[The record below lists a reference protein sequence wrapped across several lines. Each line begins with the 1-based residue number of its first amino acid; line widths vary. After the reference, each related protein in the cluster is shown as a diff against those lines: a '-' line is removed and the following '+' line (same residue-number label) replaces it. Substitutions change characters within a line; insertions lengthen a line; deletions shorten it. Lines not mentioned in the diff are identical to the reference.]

1 MNFQFQQMK
10 PVIARDFDE
19 ILCHYPTDLHKIDE
33 MIAAATDV
41 WERKL
46 AVIETAA
53 RECDV
58 HLFAHYPFAFE
69 LDFGERRDCC
79 YFGIGNHCAAYN
91 GLDQTELNGLRSEV
105 SRRGLGSIGN
115 YTDFL
120 HNTTDHDKLLSVGF
134 RGIYEE
140 CERLNETETDP
151 EKKQYRARVMRICR
165 AVELMGLRLRKHAE
179 ERLPNAEDEDVRY
192 NLERI
197 IHSVNTPWEP
207 PVTFFDAM
215 NAILCT
221 TWWISGLDGYEMNAY
236 GAIDRLLYP
245 FYQRDIDNGT
255 LTHEEAYFLLQ
266 CFLHKTDLHCHFN
279 EERKTYDNGVSAMIG
294 GCDLDG
300 NPVHNAVT
308 DMVID
313 AYTENRLIN
322 PKLNARASKNSPRAY
337 IARLAALMKTGN
349 NNLVVENDDYI
360 IPMFERMGLSSEDAR
375 TYVGNGCQEV
385 ICRNMVHS
393 RAFIY
398 LNMPKVLL
406 DTLNGEAIGDDGI
419 YRYGKSDLSDF
430 DALYASFLA
439 NFRSY
444 IRVIAETYAPLE
456 KQHPTVNPA
465 PMLSMFTADCVG
477 RGVDI
482 SAGGARYNHKT
493 LSFVGFGTLCD
504 SLLALR
510 AAFEDGSI
518 NMLLDAVKCD
528 FADCEPY
535 RLHLKSSEH
544 RFGHSECANA
554 FAASLADALSHV
566 TDGIVNGCGI
576 PWGTSL
582 FTYYQYAHFGHGTGA
597 TPDGRHA
604 GEIFSRQMNM
614 ACPPTLTEAA
624 RAMSVLTDADFHD
637 VGMFDVALPCT
648 VTDSS
653 QSVEALA
660 AYIAACL
667 ELKIPV
673 LQPNVADAKTM
684 IEERDN
690 PGTHPDLVVR
700 ICGYSAMFATQSRT
714 MQDELIARTNV

>member
-10 PVIARDFDE
+10 SVIQQDFDN
-19 ILCHYPTDLHKIDE
+19 ILCHYPTDLSAIDAL
-33 MIAAATDV
+33 IAAADTV
-41 WERKL
+41 WERKMV
-46 AVIETAA
+46 AIETAA
-53 RECDV
+53 QACDV

-79 YFGIGNHCAAYN
+79 YFGIGNHCAHYN
-91 GLDQTELNGLRSEV
+91 GLDRTALDRLSAVVGA
-105 SRRGLGSIGN
+105 RGLGSAGN
-115 YTDFL
+115 YWDFL
-120 HNTTDHDKLLSVGF
+120 HNTTDHDKLLAVGF

-151 EKKQYRARVMRICR
+151 EKKQYRAYIMRICR
-165 AVELMGLRLRKHAE
+165 AVELMGLRLRKRAE
-179 ERLPNAEDEDVRY
+179 EMLPTAEDEDVRY
-192 NLERI
+192 NLQRI
-197 IHSVNTPWEP
+197 VNSVNTPWEP

-236 GAIDRLLYP
+236 GQIDRLLYP
-245 FYQRDIDNGT
+245 FYRRDIENGT

-279 EERKTYDNGVSAMIG
+279 EERRTYDNGVSAMIG

-300 NPVHNAVT
+300 TPVYNAVT

-322 PKLNARASKNSPRAY
+322 PKLNARASTDSPRAY
-337 IARLAALMKTGN
+337 IRRLAALMKTGN

-393 RAFIY
+393 RAFVY
-398 LNMPKVLL
+398 LNLPKVLL
-406 DTLNGEAIGDDGI
+406 DTLDGAVSADDPI

-430 DALYASFLA
+430 DALYQSFLA
-439 NFRSY
+439 NLRSY
-444 IRVIAETYAPLE
+444 VRVIAETFAPLE
-456 KQHPTVNPA
+456 RQHPTVNPA
-465 PMLSMFTADCVG
+465 PMLSMFTSDCIG
-477 RGVDI
+477 RGTDI

-510 AAFEDGSI
+510 AAYEDGSVET
-518 NMLLDAVKCD
+518 LLHAVKTD
-528 FADCEPY
+528 FAACEPY
-535 RLHLKSSEH
+535 RLRLKSSDN
-544 RFGHSECANA
+544 RFGHSDRANA
-554 FAASLADALSHV
+554 FAASLAESLAHV
-566 TDGIVNGCGI
+566 ADGIVNGWGI

-582 FTYYQYAHFGHGTGA
+582 FTYYQYSGFGHGTGA

-614 ACPPTLTEAA
+614 ACPPSLTEAA
-624 RAMSVLTDADFHD
+624 RAMSVLTNADFHD
-637 VGMFDVALPCT
+637 VGMFDIALPVS
-648 VTDSS
+648 VTDST
-653 QSVEALA
+653 QSVDALA
-660 AYIAACL
+660 AFIAACL

-673 LQPNVADAKTM
+673 LQPNVADKQTM

-714 MQDELIARTNV
+714 TQDELIARTEV

>member
-10 PVIARDFDE
+10 PVIQQDFDE
-19 ILCHYPTDLHKIDE
+19 ILCHYPTDLHEIDE
-33 MIAAATDV
+33 IIAAAGSV

-53 RECDV
+53 RVCDV

-79 YFGIGNHCAAYN
+79 YYGIGNHCAAYN
-91 GLDQTELNGLRSEV
+91 GLDQSGLAALRSEV
-105 SRRGLGSIGN
+105 SERKLGSIGN

-120 HNTTDHDKLLSVGF
+120 HNTTDHDTLLSIGF
-134 RGIYEE
+134 RGIYEK
-140 CERLNETETDP
+140 CERLNETETDS
-151 EKKQYRARVMRICR
+151 EKKQYRVYVMRICR
-165 AVELMGLRLRKHAE
+165 AVELMGQRLR
-179 ERLPNAEDEDVRY
+179 ERAKELLPTAEDEDVRY

-197 IHSVNTPWEP
+197 INSVNTPWEP
-207 PVTFFDAM
+207 PQTFFDAM

-236 GAIDRLLYP
+236 GQVDRLLYP
-245 FYQRDIDNGT
+245 FYKRDIENGT
-255 LTHEEAYFLLQ
+255 LTQEEAYFLLQ
-266 CFLHKTDLHCHFN
+266 CFLYKTDLHCHFN

-300 NPVHNAVT
+300 NPVYNAVT

-322 PKLNARASKNSPRAY
+322 PKLNARASGNSPRAY
-337 IARLAALMKTGN
+337 IKRLAALMKTGN

-360 IPMFERMGLSSEDAR
+360 IPMFERMGLSPEDAR

-393 RAFIY
+393 RAFVY
-398 LNMPKVLL
+398 MNLPKVLL
-406 DTLNGEAIGDDGI
+406 DTLDGAGSADDPI
-419 YRYGKSDLSDF
+419 YRYGKSDISGF

-439 NFRSY
+439 NLRSY

-456 KQHPTVNPA
+456 QQHPMANPA
-465 PMLSMFTADCVG
+465 PMLSMFTSDCIS

-510 AAFEDGSI
+510 AAYEDGSAET
-518 NMLLDAVKCD
+518 LLNAVKTD
-528 FADCEPY
+528 FANCEPY
-535 RLHLKSSEH
+535 RLRLKSSEN
-544 RFGHSECANA
+544 RFGHSDTANA
-554 FAASLADALSHV
+554 FAASLANALAHV

-582 FTYYQYAHFGHGTGA
+582 FTYYQYSHFGRSTGA

-614 ACPPTLTEAA
+614 ASPPSLTESA
-624 RAMSVLTDADFHD
+624 RAMSVLTKADFHD
-637 VGMFDVALPCT
+637 VGMFDIALPVS
-648 VTDSS
+648 VTDST
-653 QSVEALA
+653 QSVDALA
-660 AYIAACL
+660 AFIAACL

-673 LQPNVADAKTM
+673 LQPNVADKKTM

-700 ICGYSAMFATQSRT
+700 ICGYSAMFATQTRT
-714 MQDELIARTNV
+714 MQDELIARTEV